1 MPMRPDGHYGL
12 SKAFGENLAQFY
24 CDQHGIETVSL
35 RIGPSFPEPVDR
47 RMLATWLS
55 YDDLERRVVAS
66 LTAPIVGHS
75 VVHGMGDNTTSWWS
89 NTSAKHS
96 GYRPLDSSERFRVA
110 LEARQP
116 RTDPADPVAKFQ
128 PLRPCARDRARAR
141 RDHVRAAD
149 HGRRFRRLRR
159 RLGQAGARPGGAV
172 PRRGARGLCR
182 HFLHVPAVVRF
193 HPGGR
198 AGGPFVES
206 THGNL
211 KFTAPLTAISAAV
224 VGVILNLALFFAY
237 HVLWPQGF
245 DWPFSIVSAL
255 NTVAAAVAL
264 FRFKV
269 GAVPMLAACAV
280 AGLLFTLGWP
290 PVST

>member
-24 CDQHGIETVSL
+24 CDRHGIETVSL

-128 PLRPCARDRARAR
+128 PLRPCARDRARAVGGGDGR
-141 RDHVRAAD
+141 AGRTRRHRRHARADRVVLHRSRAAHIRRGLCRAALRLPRRGRAPPVAQRRADDRRPRAWRDHARAAD
-149 HGRRFRRLRR
+149 HGRRFRRLRRLRR

-172 PRRGARGLCR
+172 PRRGARGSCR

-198 AGGPFVES
+198 AGRS
-206 THGNL
+206 SSRR
-211 KFTAPLTAISAAV
+211 TAT
-224 VGVILNLALFFAY
+224 
-237 HVLWPQGF
+237 
-245 DWPFSIVSAL
+245 
-255 NTVAAAVAL
+255 
-264 FRFKV
+264 
-269 GAVPMLAACAV
+269 
-280 AGLLFTLGWP
+280 
-290 PVST
+290 